1 MCPIQSQKVILS
13 LPALLL
19 CQCERPNNIIHTD
32 EQELM
37 RAVFSLIRSSHA
49 CVESKLTRML
59 PRDLCH
65 APLWGQFI
73 IYCSFTHPGDRTGSK
88 TVQKRVT

>member
-65 APLWGQFI
+65 APPPVGA
-73 IYCSFTHPGDRTGSK
+73 IYHLL
-88 TVQKRVT
+88 